1 MEGNTL
7 YFILFSLLA
16 SAFFSGME
24 LAYLAS
30 NRLKIEL
37 QIQKKGFQSSI
48 LKILYRKE
56 STMIAM
62 MLLGNNIALVVYGI
76 SMAETLNPVLANWG
90 IESEFWTLL
99 YQTILSTMIVL
110 ITAEFLPKAIVQ
122 LNPNWFL
129 SVGLLPLFCSYVIM
143 FIPTQVILVITN
155 TFLLFGGKKNK
166 VEEKVFSKVDLE
178 HYVDDIS
185 SRMKTEE
192 KLGNEMIILK
202 NALEFSKL
210 KARDC
215 MIPRTEIIAVELD
228 ESPSTVKQL
237 FIEKG
242 LSKIIVF
249 REDIDNIIG
258 YVHSFDFFQ
267 HPEKIGQILK
277 PISFV
282 PTVISGKELL
292 EKFNKQAGNVA
303 VVTDEYGGTAGIVTL
318 EDVIEEI
325 FGEII
330 DEYDKPDLVEQRIS
344 DDEFLFSARIEIDY
358 LNETY

>member
-1 MEGNTL
+1 MSYNMEGNTL

-24 LAYLAS
+24 LAYLSS

-37 QIQKKGFQSSI
+37 QIQKNGLKSSI
-48 LKILYRKE
+48 LKILYKKE

-62 MLLGNNIALVVYGI
+62 MLLVNNMALVVYGI
-76 SMAETLNPVLANWG
+76 SMAEKLNPILASWG

-99 YQTILSTMIVL
+99 NQTILSTMIVL

-129 SVGLLPLFCSYVIM
+129 SVGLLPLFFSYIVM
-143 FIPTQVILVITN
+143 FLPTQVILFLTN
-155 TFLLFGGKKNK
+155 TFLLLGGKKSK

-178 HYVDDIS
+178 HYVEDIS
-185 SRMKTEE
+185 SRMKSEE

-228 ESPSTVKQL
+228 ESPAMVKQL

-242 LSKIIVF
+242 LSKL
-249 REDIDNIIG
+249 
-258 YVHSFDFFQ
+258 SFIEMISTISLDMFIASTFF
-267 HPEKIGQILK
+267 
-277 PISFV
+277 
-282 PTVISGKELL
+282 
-292 EKFNKQAGNVA
+292 N
-303 VVTDEYGGTAGIVTL
+303 TL
-318 EDVIEEI
+318 RKL
-325 FGEII
+325 
-330 DEYDKPDLVEQRIS
+330 DK
-344 DDEFLFSARIEIDY
+344 Y
-358 LNETY
+358 

>member
-166 VEEKVFSKVDLE
+166 VEEKV
-178 HYVDDIS
+178 
-185 SRMKTEE
+185 
-192 KLGNEMIILK
+192 
-202 NALEFSKL
+202 
-210 KARDC
+210 
-215 MIPRTEIIAVELD
+215 
-228 ESPSTVKQL
+228 
-237 FIEKG
+237 
-242 LSKIIVF
+242 
-249 REDIDNIIG
+249 
-258 YVHSFDFFQ
+258 
-267 HPEKIGQILK
+267 
-277 PISFV
+277 
-282 PTVISGKELL
+282 
-292 EKFNKQAGNVA
+292 
-303 VVTDEYGGTAGIVTL
+303 
-318 EDVIEEI
+318 
-325 FGEII
+325 
-330 DEYDKPDLVEQRIS
+330 
-344 DDEFLFSARIEIDY
+344 
-358 LNETY
+358 